1 MSTLTE
7 GLSGAE
13 ECRFVNSSCQV
24 AQGISV
30 VFVLLLALALSAC
43 GGDSGESADG
53 ADSGSVEV
61 TAGELPAISKVASLS
76 RNYVEVEFAH
86 SADTEVSS
94 NPLHYNVTLSNGN
107 RVLVVAAYPGAEGKT
122 VLLQLAP
129 EEEDIQLIPNGTL
142 QLDLA
147 NVNDEPVLFIGDGSE
162 EPRLLALTSLSDTVV
177 ILRFSEPV
185 SDAAGDIKNYR
196 LTSNAGNGLKITQVV
211 LGAEADTVVLTTES
225 QDDAYYNLELSK
237 VTGLVSSLPLYML
250 PSDKTFLGMSL
261 ETAIAEP
268 PSVVSAASLDN
279 THVRVT
285 FSKPMSE
292 QTPGS
297 ATFSITQAN
306 VNPESGV
313 LEVLEARF
321 ASADQRV
328 IELTT
333 RSQSE
338 LTYQVA
344 VTNATDMYGQQLKVN
359 DGVVS
364 FGTANTAI
372 FAGTP
377 AGAAELVDSDGD
389 GLYDSEEQAGTIVV
403 VEMANGEIITRQVT
417 SDPSLADTDGD
428 GLDDFL
434 ELQFGMNPRAT
445 DTDGDGIH
453 DNLEL
458 NKVYSN
464 PFAQD
469 SDLDGLQ
476 DGFEHFDLKTSPVLA
491 DTDGD
496 QLDDYREL
504 FELNRDPRIADVP
517 RLAISVGDV
526 RLQLDE
532 RFSYTDETGEVITE
546 ESNTS
551 TTLTQSENTSF
562 TRTDGGTD
570 EWGGG
575 GGFRTGF
582 GNGSFFGGDKG
593 VSGGIEVTG
602 YVFDTNNTNWQT
614 DKASAKES
622 QEAYERSQ
630 TKGQELSST
639 QTVSREVIG
648 ASIDVPLSI
657 TNEGNVPFTL
667 RNLEVTVLQQ
677 IGGRDRFLPVA
688 TLVSSSELATGSPLT
703 INLGGGTNERGPFLF
718 TSREVFPNL
727 VESLMRNPASLVFR
741 VANYDVEDELGRNY
755 TFISQVARDRTG
767 SIVLDYGDAGAAENY
782 LLATAGVLQDDQ
794 YLGGFSPSG
803 RALGLPLSYLLESTI
818 GLPRHQSTQD
828 YISAGFDGVLNTT
841 AQGDDVLDAGAQVI
855 RAGANGWLETPPA
868 GDDYIA
874 NPTGVSGIIAGL
886 NKTADSIAQGD
897 DIQLV
902 PVGTSG
908 VGLGTVV
915 IGPGENGV
923 LDTPAKEDDI
933 VDFIGGF
940 ETSRTCSAFS
950 DNAGAICRVDGE
962 CLSGSCSGPQKL
974 ARIKSLRNGDF
985 NRGWVI
991 LTSGQLPDAADFD
1004 QITVEPGDNLS
1015 LAFLQDL
1022 DRDGLFARNEFLF
1035 GSTDSDRNR
1044 FDNRLFGPDFAGEPA
1059 GTDVVPDSVD
1069 SDQDGLSDFAEV
1081 FVGWKVA
1088 VDGGALRQTF
1098 SSPRFGDTD
1107 GDGLWDIEEQDL
1119 RGFCEPDDS
1128 RKQALCAFQGDDPV
1142 IQADAIGIIAGANK
1156 TADTTAVGDDEQLTP
1171 PQAAGL
1177 AYGTPVVGPGP
1188 NGLLDT
1194 ALAGDDVYEA
1204 VSSIPPATD
1213 PAEPDTDRDGVSDF
1227 TELDGFDALLA
1238 IVDGGNGAAESLATG
1253 DDIQRAFINNPVPS
1267 GNVII
1272 LPGANSFIDST
1283 PAGDDILREAQT
1295 VLTDPLRRDSDDD
1308 SVADGSEVVRGSDPT
1323 VDDRA
1328 DFFDADQDGLTDGE
1342 EDLGWLVS
1350 VNGGAGFQVTSSK
1363 SLPDTDFDG
1372 LPDFVERDLRTNPR
1386 SVDTDGDTISDYDE
1400 VADLSKYLSIAALYP
1415 NMNIISANTGGYGT
1429 DPTKSDTDNDD
1440 LSDQVELITGS
1451 RLSLPGETMATTV
1464 FTSPIF
1470 EDTDLDGLHDGDEI
1484 AAQTDPTNAD
1494 TDGDGRKDGAEVLV
1508 GTDPLIPDV
1517 AFQVVMRDILHNGS
1531 CSDGTNNDDNFDGE
1545 VMWWVVLTDPQTGE
1559 RVLLSDALDAEYL
1572 DIIDDDPL
1580 DGAWFLTPTT
1590 YVGNDYG
1597 GRTDVPFWFSLEP
1610 RACYYKRSNGF
1621 DNAWLR
1627 FDKRSRVFTM
1637 SPGDSFSVEGVFIEL
1652 DNDNVSQDCGLPP
1665 RFIPPTLVASNFY
1678 QRLRKR
1684 YDYSDLANS
1693 SGRQTLVG
1701 SDAEDIVN
1709 TGSCK
1714 IDFQIDIEVV
1724 GDQGPKRGGF
1734 ESP

>member
-1 MSTLTE
+1 ME
-7 GLSGAE
+7 DLSSVGECHLVKTSCRINRGA
-13 ECRFVNSSCQV
+13 RIAV
-24 AQGISV
+24 
-30 VFVLLLALALSAC
+30 VLLVALLLHAC
-43 GGDSGESADG
+43 GGGSGESADVTG
-53 ADSGSVEV
+53 SGSVNV
-61 TAGELPAISKVASLS
+61 DAGELSAISKVVSLS
-76 RNYVEVEFAH
+76 RNYVEIEFA
-86 SADTEVSS
+86 DPVDPEVSG
-94 NPLHYNVTLSNGN
+94 NPLSYNITLSNGN
-107 RVLVVAAYPGAEGKT
+107 RVAVVAAYPGLDGT
-122 VLLQLAP
+122 SVLLQLAP
-129 EEEDIQLIPNGTL
+129 EEEDVQLIPNGTL

-147 NVNDEPVLFIGDGSE
+147 NVDDEPILFIGDGSE
-162 EPRLLALTSLSDTVV
+162 EPRLLSVVSLSDAVV
-177 ILRFSEPV
+177 FLQFSEPV
-185 SDAAGDIKNYR
+185 SDDAGDIKNYR
-196 LTSNAGNGLKITQVV
+196 LTSKSGNGLKIEQVL
-211 LGAEADTVVLTTES
+211 LGGQADTVVLTTES
-225 QDDAYYNLELSK
+225 QEDAYYDLELSG
-237 VTGLVSSLPLYML
+237 VTGLISGLPLYML

-261 ETAIAEP
+261 QTAIAET

-279 THVRVT
+279 THVQVT

-292 QTPGS
+292 QTPSS

-313 LEVLEARF
+313 LGVIDARF
-321 ASADQRV
+321 ASADRRV

-417 SDPSLADTDGD
+417 SDPNLADTDGD

-517 RLAISVGDV
+517 KLTISVGDV

-575 GGFRTGF
+575 GGFRTGL

-602 YVFDTNNTNWQT
+602 YVFDTNTTNWQT
-614 DKASAKES
+614 DNGSARES

-630 TKGQELSST
+630 TKGKELSST
-639 QTVSREVIG
+639 QTVTREVIG

-657 TNEGNVPFTL
+657 ANEGNVPFTL
-667 RNLEVTVLQQ
+667 RNLEITVLQQ
-677 IGGRDRFLPVA
+677 IGGRDTFLPVA
-688 TLVSSSELATGSPLT
+688 TLVPSSELATGSPLT
-703 INLGGGTNERGPFLF
+703 INLGGSTNERGPFLF
-718 TSREVFPNL
+718 SSREVFPNL

-767 SIVLDYGDAGAAENY
+767 SVVLDYGDASAAENY

-803 RALGLPLSYLLESTI
+803 RALGLPLSYLVESTI
-818 GLPRHQSTQD
+818 GLPRHQTNLD
-828 YISAGFDGVLNTT
+828 YISAGNDGVLNTG
-841 AQGDDVLDAGAQVI
+841 AEGDDVRDEDNQVI
-855 RAGANGWLETPPA
+855 RSGPNGWLETKPG

-908 VGLGTVV
+908 VSLGTIV

-923 LDTPAKEDDI
+923 LDTPAKDDDI

-950 DNAGAICRVDGE
+950 ENAGAICRVDGE
-962 CLSGSCSGPQKL
+962 CLSGTCSGPQKL
-974 ARIKSLRNGDF
+974 VRIKSLRNGDF

-991 LTSGQLPDAADFD
+991 LTSGQLPDAANFD

-1022 DRDGLFARNEFLF
+1022 DGDGLFARNEFLF
-1035 GSTDSDRNR
+1035 GSTDSERNR
-1044 FDNRLFGPDFAGEPA
+1044 FDNRLFGPAFSGEAA
-1059 GTDVVPDSVD
+1059 GTDDVKDSVD

-1107 GDGLWDIEEQDL
+1107 GDGLWDVEEQDL
-1119 RGFCEPDDS
+1119 RGFCEPGDS
-1128 RKQALCAFQGDDPV
+1128 RAQALCAFQSDEPV
-1142 IQADAIGIIAGANK
+1142 SQADAIGIIAGPNN
-1156 TADTTAVGDDEQLTP
+1156 TADTTAEGDDEQLTP
-1171 PQAAGL
+1171 VGAENL

-1188 NGLLDT
+1188 DGQLNTDP
-1194 ALAGDDVYEA
+1194 AVDDVYEA
-1204 VSSIPPATD
+1204 AFSVPPATD
-1213 PAEPDTDRDGVSDF
+1213 PAEPDTDRDGISDF
-1227 TELDGFDALLA
+1227 TELGGFDALLA
-1238 IVDGGNGAAESLATG
+1238 IVDGGNGEAESLASG

-1267 GNVII
+1267 GNVIV
-1272 LPGANSFIDST
+1272 LPGTNSAIDST
-1283 PAGDDILREAQT
+1283 PGGDDVLREAET
-1295 VLTDPLRRDSDDD
+1295 VLTDPLRRDTDDD
-1308 SVADGSEVVRGSDPT
+1308 SVADGSELVRGSDPT

-1350 VNGGAGFQVTSSK
+1350 VNGSAGDEVTSSK

-1415 NMNIISANTGGYGT
+1415 NMNITSANTGGYGT
-1429 DPTKSDTDNDD
+1429 DPTKSDTDGDD
-1440 LSDQVELITGS
+1440 LSDQVELISGS
-1451 RLSLPGETMATTV
+1451 RLSLPGETTATTV

-1470 EDTDLDGLHDGDEI
+1470 EDTDLDDLNDGDEI

-1494 TDGDGRKDGAEVLV
+1494 TDGDGRRDGAEIAV
-1508 GTDPLIPDV
+1508 GTDPLVPDV
-1517 AFQVVMRDILHNGS
+1517 AFRVIVRDLIINNQCKDASEGS
-1531 CSDGTNNDDNFDGE
+1531 ADVQAGE
-1545 VMWWVVLTDPQTGE
+1545 VMWWVVAEDPQTGQKK
-1559 RVLLSDALDAEYL
+1559 LLSDALDAETFQNN
-1572 DIIDDDPL
+1572 DDDLGAIFYQPATI
-1580 DGAWFLTPTT
+1580 DG
-1590 YVGNDYG
+1590 VDYEF
-1597 GRTDVPFWFSLEP
+1597 RDRVPVQIPDLNEDDR
-1610 RACYYKRSNGF
+1610 RACYYKRVWNQSTWLQLEDSWLSNS
-1621 DNAWLR
+1621 LHVYSL
-1627 FDKRSRVFTM
+1627 K
-1637 SPGDSFSVEGVFIEL
+1637 PGESFGLQAAFLEADEFIS
-1652 DNDNVSQDCGLPP
+1652 DDCGVAPN
-1665 RFIPPTLVASNFY
+1665 FIPSTVTASELHKTL
-1678 QRLRKR
+1678 RRR
-1684 YDYSDLANS
+1684 YSYDDLVSS
-1693 SGRQTLVG
+1693 SGISLTG
-1701 SDAEDIVN
+1701 ADANDVVN
-1709 TGSCK
+1709 NNSCS
-1714 IDFQIDIEVV
+1714 IDFRIDIEIV
-1724 GDQGPKRGGF
+1724 R
-1734 ESP
+1734 

>member
-24 AQGISV
+24 AQGIRV
-30 VFVLLLALALSAC
+30 VLVLLLALVLSAC
-43 GGDSGESADG
+43 GGDSGGS
-53 ADSGSVEV
+53 DSGSVEV
-61 TAGELPAISKVASLS
+61 SAGELPAISKVASLS
-76 RNYVEVEFAH
+76 RNYVEVEFAQP
-86 SADTEVSS
+86 ADTDASG
-94 NPLHYNVTLSNGN
+94 NPLNYNVTLSNGN
-107 RVLVVAAYPGAEGKT
+107 RVVVVGAYPGPDGKT

-177 ILRFSEPV
+177 FLRFSEPV

-211 LGAEADTVVLTTES
+211 LGAEADTAVLTTES
-225 QDDAYYNLELSK
+225 QDDAYYDLELSK
-237 VTGLVSSLPLYML
+237 VTGLVSGLPLYML

-261 ETAIAEP
+261 EMASAEA

-279 THVRVT
+279 THVQVT

-313 LEVLEARF
+313 LEVLDARF
-321 ASADQRV
+321 ASADHRV

-364 FGTANTAI
+364 FVTANTAI

-377 AGAAELVDSDGD
+377 AGAQELVDTDGD
-389 GLYDSEEQAGTIVV
+389 GLYDSEEQAGTIVI

-417 SDPSLADTDGD
+417 SDPNLADTDGD
-428 GLDDFL
+428 GLDDYL

-453 DNLEL
+453 DDLEL
-458 NKVYSN
+458 NKVFSN

-504 FELNRDPRIADVP
+504 FELNRNPRIADVP
-517 RLAISVGDV
+517 KLAISVGDV

-551 TTLTQSENTSF
+551 TTLASSENTSF
-562 TRTDGGTD
+562 SRTDGGTD

-575 GGFRTGF
+575 GGFRTGI

-593 VSGGIEVTG
+593 VSGGLEVTG
-602 YVFDTNNTNWQT
+602 YVFDTNTTNWQT
-614 DKASAKES
+614 DKGSARES
-622 QEAYERSQ
+622 QEAYEQSQ
-630 TKGQELSST
+630 TKGKELSTT
-639 QTVSREVIG
+639 QTVTREVIG

-667 RNLEVTVLQQ
+667 SNLEVTVLQQ
-677 IGGRDRFLPVA
+677 VGGRDTFLPVA
-688 TLVSSSELATGSPLT
+688 TLVSSSELATGSSLT
-703 INLGGGTNERGPFLF
+703 INLGGNTNERGPFLF
-718 TSREVFPNL
+718 SSREVFPNL

-767 SIVLDYGDAGAAENY
+767 SIVLDFGDAGAAENY

-818 GLPRHQSTQD
+818 GLPRHQTSQD
-828 YISAGFDGVLNTT
+828 YISAGFDGVLNTA
-841 AQGDDVLDAGAQVI
+841 AQGDDVLDVDAEVI
-855 RAGANGWLETPPA
+855 RAGANGWLESKPG

-874 NPTGVSGIIAGL
+874 NPTGVSGIVAGL
-886 NKTADSIAQGD
+886 NKVANSIAQGD

-902 PVGTSG
+902 PVGTDGLS
-908 VGLGTVV
+908 LGTIV

-933 VDFIGGF
+933 VDFIGGY

-950 DNAGAICRVDGE
+950 ENAGAICRLDGE
-962 CLSGSCSGPQKL
+962 CVSGTCSGPQKL
-974 ARIKSLRNGDF
+974 ARIKSLRDGDF
-985 NRGWVI
+985 NRGWVV

-1004 QITVEPGDNLS
+1004 KITVEPGDNLS

-1022 DRDGLFARNEFLF
+1022 DGDGLFARNEFLF
-1035 GSTDSDRNR
+1035 GSTDSDRDR
-1044 FDNRLFGPDFAGEPA
+1044 FDNELFGPAFSGQAGSD
-1059 GTDVVPDSVD
+1059 GVPDSVD

-1107 GDGLWDIEEQDL
+1107 GDGLWDVEEQDL
-1119 RGFCEPDDS
+1119 RGFCEPGDN
-1128 RKQALCAFQGDDPV
+1128 RTQALCAFQDDDPV
-1142 IQADAIGIIAGANK
+1142 SQADAIGIIAGANK

-1171 PQAAGL
+1171 PQTAGL
-1177 AYGTPVVGPGP
+1177 AFGTPVIGPGP
-1188 NGLLDT
+1188 NGILDT
-1194 ALAGDDVYEA
+1194 ELDGDDVYEA

-1213 PAEPDTDRDGVSDF
+1213 PAEPDTDRDGIPDAE
-1227 TELDGFDALLA
+1227 ELGGVDALLA
-1238 IVDGGNGAAESLATG
+1238 IVDGGDGVADTLASG
-1253 DDIQRAFINNPVPS
+1253 DDIQRAFINNPVPV
-1267 GNVII
+1267 GNVIV
-1272 LPGANSFIDST
+1272 LPGSNSIIDST
-1283 PAGDDILREAQT
+1283 PEGDDVLRQAET
-1295 VLTDPLRRDSDDD
+1295 VLTDPLRRDTDDD
-1308 SVADGSEVVRGSDPT
+1308 SVADGSEIVRGSDPT
-1323 VDDRA
+1323 IDDRA

-1350 VNGGAGFQVTSSK
+1350 VNGAAGDEVTSSK

-1415 NMNIISANTGGYGT
+1415 NMNITSANTGGYGT
-1429 DPTKSDTDNDD
+1429 NPTKSDSDNDG
-1440 LSDQVELITGS
+1440 LQDQVELISGS
-1451 RLSLPGETMATTV
+1451 RLLFPGDTAATTI
-1464 FTSPIF
+1464 FTSPVYP
-1470 EDTDLDGLHDGDEI
+1470 DTDLDGLNDGDEI
-1484 AAQTDPTNAD
+1484 AARTDPTNAD
-1494 TDGDGRKDGAEVLV
+1494 TDGDGRTDGSELTV
-1508 GTDPLIPDV
+1508 GTDPLVPDV
-1517 AFQVVMRDILHNGS
+1517 AFEVVMRDIIINNQCKDASEGS
-1531 CSDGTNNDDNFDGE
+1531 ADEQAGE
-1545 VMWWVVLTDPQTGE
+1545 VMWWVVVEDPQTGQKK
-1559 RVLLSDALDAEYL
+1559 LLSDALDAEAFQNSDEDLGAIFYQ
-1572 DIIDDDPL
+1572 PATF
-1580 DGAWFLTPTT
+1580 DG
-1590 YVGNDYG
+1590 VDYG
-1597 GRTDVPFWFSLEP
+1597 FRDRVPPQVPDRSADER
-1610 RACYYKRSNGF
+1610 RACYYKRVWSQSTWLQLEDSWVGQSNLV
-1621 DNAWLR
+1621 NVLSL
-1627 FDKRSRVFTM
+1627 K
-1637 SPGDSFSVEGVFIEL
+1637 PGESFGIQAAFLEADAFIS
-1652 DNDNVSQDCGLPP
+1652 DDCGTAPN
-1665 RFIPPTLVASNFY
+1665 FIPSTITASEIHKT
-1678 QRLRKR
+1678 LRKR
-1684 YDYSDLANS
+1684 YSYDDLAG
-1693 SGRQTLVG
+1693 SGGISLTG
-1701 SDAEDIVN
+1701 ADANDVVN
-1709 TGSCK
+1709 KNTCN
-1714 IDFQIDIEVV
+1714 IDFRIDIEIV
-1724 GDQGPKRGGF
+1724 R
-1734 ESP
+1734 